1 MILLIEDDAI
11 SRMSFA
17 ETLRGYGYEVLEAGD
32 GFEAL
37 TLVAK
42 HRTGINLVISDMV
55 LPGMNGLTLVENIE
69 LMLPRV
75 PIIMVSAFLSK
86 VGGKAILGRAVDF
99 LEKPIRPS
107 ALIDAVQ
114 RHAPLTNR

>member
-1 MILLIEDDAI
+1 MILFIEDDAI
-11 SRMSFA
+11 SCTSFA

-32 GFEAL
+32 GFDAL
-37 TLVAK
+37 KLVAK
-42 HRTGINLVISDMV
+42 HRSGIDLVISDMV

-86 VGGKAILGRAVDF
+86 TSGAAILGREVDF
-99 LEKPIRPS
+99 IEKPVRPS
-107 ALIDAVQ
+107 ALVAAVQ
-114 RHAPLTNR
+114 RHAPQTRT